1 MRASNFK
8 GGRVIKKSLI
18 KSQSTVK
25 CYDKIQVAYA
35 DILENDV
42 DIYEIRCNVLLDGLD
57 EGDYTSDFVCTKNNG
72 ELMVRECVFRKKLS
86 LPRTCK
92 LLDASKTYWARRGVT
107 DWAIVVESEG
117 VLYEEK

>member
-8 GGRVIKKSLI
+8 GGRVIKKWLI
-18 KSQSTVK
+18 KSQGVVK
-25 CYDKIQVAYA
+25 CFDKIQVAYA
-35 DILENDV
+35 DILENNVDV
-42 DIYEIRCNVLLDGLD
+42 AEIRCNVLLDGLS

-86 LPRTCK
+86 LPRTCR

>member
-18 KSQSTVK
+18 KSRSIVK
-25 CYDKIQVAYA
+25 CYDKIQLAYA

-42 DIYEIRCNVLLDGLD
+42 DVYEIRCNVFLDGLED
-57 EGDYTSDFVCTKNNG
+57 GDYTSDFVCTKNNG

-92 LLDASKTYWARRGVT
+92 LLDASRTYWVRRGVT
-107 DWAIVVESEG
+107 DWAIVIENEG
-117 VLYEEK
+117 VMYEE

>member
-25 CYDKIQVAYA
+25 CYDKIQVSYA
-35 DILENDV
+35 GILENDG

-92 LLDASKTYWARRGVT
+92 LLDASRAYWARRGVT
-107 DWAIVVESEG
+107 DWAIVIENEG
-117 VLYEEK
+117 VMYEEK

>member
-8 GGRVIKKSLI
+8 GGQVIKKSLI

-86 LPRTCK
+86 LPRTCR

-107 DWAIVVESEG
+107 DWAIVIECEG
-117 VLYEEK
+117 MIYEEK